1 MAIENFI
8 PEIWAAKVFQ
18 DFDKASVLGAICNR
32 DYEGEISQGGDT
44 VRITAV
50 GPVTVN
56 SYTKNS
62 TSNMTVQTLNDAQT
76 VLTID
81 QQKYFNFQID
91 DVDAAQQK
99 PKIMGEAMR
108 KAAVGLA
115 QNVDTFVAN
124 LYTFAAAGSS
134 ATVTNQSSDFGVL
147 NVFGRA
153 AQLLSENDCPVDGRF
168 AVISPFVQ
176 AMMAKQNIALTLG
189 QDKNLY
195 TNGYIGRYMGFDVIV
210 SNNLATGSTHTA
222 ASPVHEIMFGTK
234 DAITLAFQINKV
246 EAYRPQ
252 GTFSDAVKGL
262 LLYGGKVIQ
271 PKALC
276 TMEVRYASS

>member
-99 PKIMGEAMR
+99 PKVMGEAMR
-108 KAAVGLA
+108 KAAVGMA
-115 QNVDTFVAN
+115 QNVDSYIAA
-124 LYTFAAAGSS
+124 LYSFAGAGSS
-134 ATVTNQSSDFGVL
+134 ATLTVAATDYGAL
-147 NVFGRA
+147 TIFGRA
-153 AQLLSENDCPVDGRF
+153 NQLLSENDCPIAGRF
-168 AVISPFVQ
+168 AVISPYVQ
-176 AMMAKQNIALTLG
+176 AQMAKQNIMLTMG
-189 QDKNLY
+189 QNPGLFNDA
-195 TNGYIGRYMGFDVIV
+195 YIGRYMGFDVIV
-210 SNNLATGSTHTA
+210 SNNLAQGSTHTA
-222 ASPVHEIMFGTK
+222 AAPVNELLFGTK

-276 TMEVRYASS
+276 TMEVRSS